1 MVDDITEAYTRLRK
15 LVMDYL
21 GINSQTP
28 EASEMDRENTES
40 NFLGRENTDTTFA
53 TSANFGGM
61 GQRTW
66 SKPSLA
72 DSMSQALAN
81 VKQRQTQ
88 SPIAGQARGIVVR
101 PASRLSLLL

>member
-1 MVDDITEAYTRLRK
+1 MILFVDDITEAYTRLRK

-21 GINSQTP
+21 GISAQTP
-28 EASEMDRENTES
+28 EPSEMDRENTES

-53 TSANFGGM
+53 TSANFGM

-72 DSMSQALAN
+72 DSMSQALTN
-81 VKQRQTQ
+81 VKQRQAQ
-88 SPIAGQARGIVVR
+88 SPIAWMARGIVVK
-101 PASRLSLLL
+101 LSF